1 MYAYMFC
8 QSCFIN
14 FEIPS
19 ILANYN
25 YNFFYG
31 DDGTGSR
38 FLSISVESILD
49 ICMEYFVI
57 VFACRIAYLL
67 CGGSIRAGDLAG
79 PRRRGACSQ
88 AVMFVFGR
96 EKWRVTGTD
105 AGGYSTSI
113 YIYILL

>member
-1 MYAYMFC
+1 MFS

-14 FEIPS
+14 FETPS

-67 CGGSIRAGDLAG
+67 CGGSIRGGDLAG
-79 PRRRGACSQ
+79 PRRRGACSHFRASNAHG
-88 AVMFVFGR
+88 AVSESFAAPCV
-96 EKWRVTGTD
+96 E
-105 AGGYSTSI
+105 AAE
-113 YIYILL
+113 YIRSCD